1 MEASA
6 RSGFS
11 IVEWRMQPGEE
22 VVFHYRDFYGAS
34 DNVQLKTDFSL
45 RLSTLLLGKV
55 FFHYA
60 RCGEGEGRLLLEAR
74 VHNTTQ
80 GGMSSIKPD
89 RLVAWNRHAQ
99 FSAGSH
105 HHPWKT
111 FINPFTIVRES
122 TPGVAKALVVIA
134 PESESANFFGVGFRS
149 IKRIFSRIF

>member
-11 IVEWRMQPGEE
+11 IVEWQMQPGEE
-22 VVFHYRDFYGAS
+22 VVFSYRDFYGAS

-60 RCGEGEGRLLLEAR
+60 QCIEGEGRLLLEAR

-80 GGMSSIKPD
+80 GGMSSIKPA

-122 TPGVAKALVVIA
+122 TSGAAKALVVIA
-134 PESESANFFGVGFRS
+134 PESESANFFGMGFRS